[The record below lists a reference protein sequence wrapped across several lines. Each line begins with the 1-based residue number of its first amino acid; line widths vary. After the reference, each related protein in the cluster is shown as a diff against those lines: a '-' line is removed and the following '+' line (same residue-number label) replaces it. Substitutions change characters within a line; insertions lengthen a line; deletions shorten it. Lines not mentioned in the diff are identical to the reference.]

1 MPLVCPATWSH
12 FLTGKSLIEWTNDT
26 LWEKSLLQSQ
36 RHFPCSSRSLV
47 IDAPL
52 KSLTTQTL
60 EKKYY
65 GRFVTFL
72 FHFLGLTLWS
82 SYPRLWSSFSWTRR
96 LCLLSVSLSLG
107 ASGCSE
113 PSRWRGKRNIC
124 YFQQNKDVIA
134 KVISKPLLTVIRRN
148 VNPCLQNIC
157 SSGKNLSGSW
167 LIAPFKYFP
176 RTSDTGARWETW

>member
-1 MPLVCPATWSH
+1 MDKWYFAKKKQKFATNS
-12 FLTGKSLIEWTNDT
+12 KT
-26 LWEKSLLQSQ
+26 LS
-36 RHFPCSSRSLV
+36 FDFRSLV

-52 KSLTTQTL
+52 NPMTTQTL
-60 EKKYY
+60 EVKYY

-72 FHFLGLTLWS
+72 FHFLDLTLWS
-82 SYPRLWSSFSWTRR
+82 SYPRLWSSFSWARR
-96 LCLLSVSLSLG
+96 LCLLLVSLSLG

-124 YFQQNKDVIA
+124 YFQQKKDVIA

-157 SSGKNLSGSW
+157 SSGT
-167 LIAPFKYFP
+167 
-176 RTSDTGARWETW
+176 RRRHE